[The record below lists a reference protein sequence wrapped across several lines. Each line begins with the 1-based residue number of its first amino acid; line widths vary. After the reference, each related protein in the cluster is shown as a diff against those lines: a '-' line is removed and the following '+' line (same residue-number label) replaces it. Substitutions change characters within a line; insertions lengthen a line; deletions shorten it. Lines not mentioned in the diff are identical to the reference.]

1 MLEQYR
7 RLKCSFFVLFQVRLR
22 CEYPG
27 NLCYFT
33 CVCKLG
39 KNIFYPPSEFIEEV
53 KRFRL
58 IIFRK
63 TPAVELK
70 AQKTKQDRDLQTS
83 LALVFEAVDNWLEA
97 NDGLEPEE
105 AERRLKE
112 LLTEVAEQHKLLS
125 AIEDDE
131 DDEDEVRAYGLGT
144 KLKKWRKKAKKIL
157 ADAAKAVVVN
167 KVVGAAAGALG

>member
-1 MLEQYR
+1 MKPLQIVLCLGLLAAACAAML
-7 RLKCSFFVLFQVRLR
+7 
-22 CEYPG
+22 
-27 NLCYFT
+27 
-33 CVCKLG
+33 
-39 KNIFYPPSEFIEEV
+39 
-53 KRFRL
+53 
-58 IIFRK
+58 K

-70 AQKTKQDRDLQTS
+70 AQKTKQDRDVQTS

-125 AIEDDE
+125 AIEDDDE
-131 DDEDEVRAYGLGT
+131 DDEDEVRAYGLGK